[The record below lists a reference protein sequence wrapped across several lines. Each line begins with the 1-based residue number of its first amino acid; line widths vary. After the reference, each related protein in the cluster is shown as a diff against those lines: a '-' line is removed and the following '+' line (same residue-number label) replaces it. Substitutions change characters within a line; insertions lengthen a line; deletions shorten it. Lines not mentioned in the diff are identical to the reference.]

1 MSDIVDTDI
10 QKHEELLKEFIA
22 KNNNIKV
29 EITEDIKALMSY
41 MYILGWTDGIK
52 EGTCNYDQS
61 YFGNLNINMNLINDN
76 IYDMELSDT
85 IQSIINSAFK
95 YQLEAAI

>member
-1 MSDIVDTDI
+1 MSDIIHTDI

-41 MYILGWTDGIK
+41 MYILGWTDGMK

-61 YFGNLNINMNLINDN
+61 YFGNININLINDN

-85 IQSIINSAFK
+85 VQSIINSAFE
-95 YQLEAAI
+95 YQLKAAI